1 MADKKLI
8 SLDGL
13 QSLINKLKNIF
24 VTKVDGKDLS
34 DNNFTDEYKN
44 VCGYAIPMEY
54 EGLLSISLLGPD
66 GHVYRLFLNED
77 FRLTIEEQVKP
88 RTVKY
93 LISGEDYYYLVED
106 ESGIFLTKYTGTEE
120 LPPEEVGYVRATS
133 RDTRMKFTLEVVD
146 NVIVFNL
153 HKGPAMD
160 ETEAK
165 YMSCGDDKV
174 CYFAIEDDEVKIF
187 YEYLT
192 IEAGNIKLK

>member
-1 MADKKLI
+1 MSDKKLI

-44 VCGYAIPMEY
+44 TCSYAIPMEY

-77 FRLTIEEQVKP
+77 FRLTIEEQIRP

-146 NVIVFNL
+146 DNIVFNL
-153 HKGPAMD
+153 HSGPAMD
-160 ETEAK
+160 ATEAK
-165 YMSCGDDKV
+165 YMICNDKV
-174 CYFAIEDDEVKIF
+174 CYFAIENDEVRIF
-187 YEYLT
+187 YEYLS
-192 IEAGNIKLK
+192 IETDNIKLK